1 MSWNDTHRRWQA
13 LREIEAL
20 ANAGCEHLP
29 WNSEYADIFG
39 DPDTLADALR
49 YRWRLNRDAQLDTH
63 LSESVLEE
71 QRARIDQ
78 RHASVL
84 RLLANHDASH
94 DAGHGSAP
102 STYARFSCEDISETE
117 TSSGPVT
124 AA

>member
-1 MSWNDTHRRWQA
+1 MSWTDTHRRWQA
-13 LREIEAL
+13 LQEIEAL

-71 QRARIDQ
+71 QRTRIDQ

-84 RLLANHDASH
+84 RLLANHDAGRGP
-94 DAGHGSAP
+94 AG
-102 STYARFSCEDISETE
+102 STYSRYSCEEISEPESIT
-117 TSSGPVT
+117 GPVN